1 MMAGRKFAK
10 FGVIVSVLVF
20 FCAGVAMAGTGAEIQ
35 RDAEIALQKLYD
47 RSPAAKK
54 LSAVAKGVL
63 VFPRIIKGGLIV
75 GGQYGEGALFKQ
87 GKCVGYYNSVAA
99 SYGLQIGAQTFG
111 YAMFLMTED
120 ALTYLDESEGFEIG
134 LGPSFVV
141 VDEGMAGS
149 LTTTTAKED
158 IYAFFFDQEGL
169 MAGLGLQGTKI
180 SPINPD

>member
-1 MMAGRKFAK
+1 MMAGRNIVK
-10 FGVIVSVLVF
+10 FGVILCLLVF
-20 FCAGVAMAGTGAEIQ
+20 FCTGLAMAGTGAEIQ

-54 LSAVAKGVL
+54 LSVVAKGVL
-63 VFPRIIKGGLIV
+63 VFPRIIKGGVIV

-111 YAMFLMTED
+111 YAMFLMTEG